1 MPVVVTYIWS
11 ALPCS
16 TTLVSP
22 PAMRTP
28 ASRAAFA
35 MARTSASSTGVGSP
49 ASSTKVTTRASA
61 RAPDTARSFT
71 VPFTA
76 SSPIDPPGKRQRFHD
91 KAVSRDCD
99 CGAVDIDVR
108 GISQRPGGRSKEQW
122 SKKTFDQLA
131 AGLASGSVSHLDL
144 GVAKPDGRRTAHRDQ
159 PDRLGDHSSGDRG
172 QAGRHCCLPVF
183 VVVISGA

>member
-1 MPVVVTYIWS
+1 MPVVVTYIRS

-16 TTLVSP
+16 TTFVSP

-61 RAPDTARSFT
+61 RAPETARSFT

-76 SSPIDPPGKRQRFHD
+76 SSPIDPPGKRSGLTTKLSVVIATRG
-91 KAVSRDCD
+91 S
-99 CGAVDIDVR
+99 VDIDVR
-108 GISQRPGGRSKEQW
+108 GISQRPGSRSEEQRREQ
-122 SKKTFDQLA
+122 TFDQPA
-131 AGLASGSVSHLDL
+131 AGLASGSVRHLDL
-144 GVAKPDGRRTAHRDQ
+144 GIAKPDGCRTKLPIGWHALSVYAIEV
-159 PDRLGDHSSGDRG
+159 RLVAIAALRCS
-172 QAGRHCCLPVF
+172 
-183 VVVISGA
+183 